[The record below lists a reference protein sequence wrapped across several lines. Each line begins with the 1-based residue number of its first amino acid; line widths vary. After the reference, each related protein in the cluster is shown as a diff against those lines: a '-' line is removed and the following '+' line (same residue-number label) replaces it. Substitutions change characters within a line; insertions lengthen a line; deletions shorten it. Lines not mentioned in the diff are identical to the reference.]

1 MFRTE
6 ERQFP
11 LAFLMALID
20 SSVLFLQV
28 LLSWLLIISFMI
40 VNCDACQYLE
50 LLYTIIGVI
59 VG

>member
-1 MFRTE
+1 
-6 ERQFP
+6 
-11 LAFLMALID
+11 MALID

-28 LLSWLLIISFMI
+28 LLSCLLIISFMI

>member
-1 MFRTE
+1 
-6 ERQFP
+6 
-11 LAFLMALID
+11 MALID